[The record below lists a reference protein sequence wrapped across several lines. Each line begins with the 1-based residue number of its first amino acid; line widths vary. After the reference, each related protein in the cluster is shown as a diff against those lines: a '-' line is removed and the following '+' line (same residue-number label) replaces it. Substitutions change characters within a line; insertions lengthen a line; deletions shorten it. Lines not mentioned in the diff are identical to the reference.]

1 MISKIDLH
9 LHSTASDGQYTPAE
23 LVRMALE
30 RGLVVISITDHESTE
45 GLEPALK
52 TAKGTSLEIIPGVE
66 ISTDLPK
73 REAHLLGYYID
84 YHHPHLQQELRL
96 LRRSRRER
104 AKGMIAKLAGLGMPL
119 EWEEIIRLAGNG
131 SIGRPHIAQAMVKRG
146 YVASTDEAFV
156 NYIGRNGPAYVER
169 YRLTPEEATHLIKEA
184 GGLPVLAHP
193 ANVLD
198 LLPRLVKEGLVG
210 LECYYTGYSAEQ
222 MQDLAAL
229 AQKYGLIPT
238 GGSDFHGQS
247 VFPAAELGGVWVP
260 LESVERL
267 RELAGTS
274 TVTSLSNSTLTVSL
288 RALMPM
294 TRPGP

>member
-1 MISKIDLH
+1 MISKVDLH
-9 LHSTASDGQYTPAE
+9 LHSTASDGQYTPVE
-23 LVRMALE
+23 LVKMALE
-30 RGLVVISITDHESTE
+30 RGLLVISITDHESTE
-45 GLEPALK
+45 GVEPALEA
-52 TAKGTSLEIIPGVE
+52 AKGTGLEVIPGVE

-73 REAHLLGYYID
+73 REAHLLGYYIN
-84 YHHPHLQQELRL
+84 YHHPHLQRELRL

-104 AKGMIAKLAGLGMPL
+104 AKGMIAKLADLGMPL
-119 EWEEIIRLAGNG
+119 EWKEVVKLAGNG
-131 SIGRPHIAQAMVKRG
+131 SIGRPHIAQAMVERG
-146 YVASTDEAFV
+146 YVASTDEAFA

-169 YRLTPEEATHLIKEA
+169 YRLAPEEATRLIRAA
-184 GGLPVLAHP
+184 GGLPALAHP

-210 LECYYTGYSAEQ
+210 LEAYYTGYSTKQ

-229 AQKYGLIPT
+229 AQKYNLIPT

-260 LESVERL
+260 MESAERL

-274 TVTSLSNSTLTVSL
+274 TETSLSNSTLTVSL
-288 RALMPM
+288 RALIPV